1 MNRNE
6 RFVITINRQF
16 GTGGH
21 EIGRVLAE
29 TLGVKLI
36 DRQVLQKV
44 ARQFNLTEDEA
55 ERLEQRRP
63 SWWEDFTKLYRNFV
77 RVNEPMDEG
86 GQVTSRQLFYAQAKA
101 MEEIAG
107 QESCVIIGRCGFHI
121 FREHPNALRIFLHSA
136 KHTRVTR
143 IMDRYHVDAEKA
155 RMMIEDNDYLREIY
169 TKTYTGCGWYDVRN
183 YDLTLDVGGFGVNG
197 AVETLLSFIG

>member
-86 GQVTSRQLFYAQAKA
+86 GQVTSRQLF
-101 MEEIAG
+101 M
-107 QESCVIIGRCGFHI
+107 
-121 FREHPNALRIFLHSA
+121 LRLRRWKKSPDRS
-136 KHTRVTR
+136 RV
-143 IMDRYHVDAEKA
+143 
-155 RMMIEDNDYLREIY
+155 
-169 TKTYTGCGWYDVRN
+169 
-183 YDLTLDVGGFGVNG
+183 
-197 AVETLLSFIG
+197 LLSDVVVFIFSVSIQMHFVFSSIRLSIHV

>member
-55 ERLEQRRP
+55 GRLEHRRP

-77 RVNEPMDEG
+77 RVGESMDEG

-121 FREHPNALRIFLHSA
+121 FRDHPNALRIFLHSSS
-136 KHTRVTR
+136 HNRVLR
-143 IMDRYHVDAEKA
+143 IMDRYHIDATKA
-155 RMMIEDNDYLREIY
+155 RMMMEDNDYLREVY
-169 TKTYTGCGWYDVRN
+169 TKTYTGCSWYDVRN
-183 YDLTLDVGGFGVNG
+183 YDLSLDVGAYGVNG
-197 AVETLLSFIG
+197 TVETLLSFIG

>member
-86 GQVTSRQLFYAQAKA
+86 GQVTSRQLFYAQTKA

-183 YDLTLDVGGFGVNG
+183 YDLTLDVGGYGVNG
-197 AVETLLSFIG
+197 TVETLLSFIG